1 LGVTPFKKTRGL
13 YLERKKNQPFIK
25 KRERERE
32 REKQLASIRRR
43 SKKI

>member
-1 LGVTPFKKTRGL
+1 MYR
-13 YLERKKNQPFIK
+13 ERKKNQPFIK